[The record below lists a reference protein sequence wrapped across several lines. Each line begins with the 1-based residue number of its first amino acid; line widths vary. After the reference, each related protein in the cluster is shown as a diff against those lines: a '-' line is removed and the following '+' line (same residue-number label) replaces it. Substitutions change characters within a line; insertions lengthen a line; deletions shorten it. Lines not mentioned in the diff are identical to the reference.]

1 LESIRNFLNRL
12 LPKDSAMR
20 HVSILAGGT
29 TIAQGLNVAIMP
41 VLSRIYS
48 PSDFGVMAVFVSV
61 TAILTELS
69 GFRYHFAIPLP
80 KQVRYAKAILVLS
93 FFLQSVFVVVIS
105 LLLVL
110 IGKPLLKMVSMET
123 LIPFRFLIPVAV
135 AGMGAYITLT
145 QWAIRE
151 KLFQTI
157 ARTKVTQS
165 ISGAI
170 AMVSLGFLGFRPFGL
185 LIGKIIGQAGG
196 ITTLA
201 RSIIKKKGLPKPP
214 LEDIKRAALR
224 YRKFPMYET
233 WSGMLNTVGRQ
244 IMPILL
250 VALYDPQVAGLFAM
264 AQSLLHIPTV
274 FVGQAIGQVF
284 LQRASVARYEGN
296 LKELSL
302 KTYTL
307 LLRLGFFPILL
318 ISFFAPPVFSFLLG
332 PKWLEAGSF
341 AQILGPWIGFIFAS
355 SPIGLLLTIQNRQ
368 GTGLIFEGLLLVTR
382 VVSIWLGSLWGG
394 PFLAMTLFVIF
405 SLVILIP
412 KMVYSLKIA
421 GNSVTVIIIQ
431 TLLIVVEAVVL
442 LSLPFGAFVVG
453 SNPKILALFV
463 VFSLSLFLVINFMRY
478 TRGSLKKTGGWL
490 FCL

>member
-1 LESIRNFLNRL
+1 MDRIYHFLNRL
-12 LPKDSAMR
+12 LPKGSALR

-29 TIAQGLNVAIMP
+29 TIAQGLNVLIMP

-69 GFRYHFAIPLP
+69 GFRYHLAIPLP
-80 KQVRYAKAILVLS
+80 KHERYAKAVVVLS
-93 FFLQSVFVVVIS
+93 FFLQAVFVVFIS
-105 LLLVL
+105 LVLLVL
-110 IGKPLLKMVSMET
+110 GKPLLSKLSMEV
-123 LIPFRFLIPVAV
+123 LIPYRYLVPVGV
-135 AGMGAYITLT
+135 AGMGAYIALT

-170 AMVSLGFLGFRPFGL
+170 AMVSLGFLGVRPLGL

-196 ITTLA
+196 ITTLT
-201 RSIIKKKGLPKPP
+201 RSILKKKGLPRPP

-224 YRKFPMYET
+224 YRKFPMYST
-233 WSGMLNTVGRQ
+233 WSGMLNTVGSQ

-250 VALYDPQVAGLFAM
+250 VALYNPQVAGLFAM
-264 AQSLLHIPTV
+264 AQNLLHIPAV

-302 KTYTL
+302 RSYVIF
-307 LLRLGFFPILL
+307 LRLGFFPILL
-318 ISFFAPPVFSFLLG
+318 ISFFAPIIFLIVLG

-341 AQILGPWIGFIFAS
+341 ARVLGPWLAFAFAYSPMSFLFAVLDRQGVGLVTEIIYIIARVAAFWLGSTFGGPVLSAALFGLVGFIVLFMRMNYLLLVSRNELRTVTRVNLAVFAET
-355 SPIGLLLTIQNRQ
+355 IGLLLLPV
-368 GTGLIFEGLLLVTR
+368 GALVFDLGWVFISLAL
-382 VVSIWLGSLWGG
+382 VVSTG
-394 PFLAMTLFVIF
+394 
-405 SLVILIP
+405 
-412 KMVYSLKIA
+412 
-421 GNSVTVIIIQ
+421 
-431 TLLIVVEAVVL
+431 
-442 LSLPFGAFVVG
+442 
-453 SNPKILALFV
+453 
-463 VFSLSLFLVINFMRY
+463 LFLV
-478 TRGSLKKTGGWL
+478 RGYMLFKPLFGQTG
-490 FCL
+490 

>member
-1 LESIRNFLNRL
+1 METLRNFLNRL
-12 LPKDSAMR
+12 LPKGSAMR

-69 GFRYHFAIPLP
+69 GFRYHLAIPLP
-80 KQVRYAKAILVLS
+80 KHERYAKAVVVLS
-93 FFLQSVFVVVIS
+93 FFLQAVFVVVIS
-105 LLLVL
+105 LILLIL
-110 IGKPLLKMVSMET
+110 GKPLLEMVSMDT
-123 LIPFRFLIPVAV
+123 LVPYRFLIPIGV
-135 AGMGAYITLT
+135 AGMGAYIALT

-165 ISGAI
+165 ISGAV
-170 AMVSLGFLGFRPFGL
+170 AMVSLGFLGFRPLGL

-201 RSIIKKKGLPKPP
+201 RSIFKKKGLPKPP
-214 LEDIKRAALR
+214 LADIKRVALR

-264 AQSLLHIPTV
+264 AQNLLHIPAV

-318 ISFFAPPVFSFLLG
+318 ISFFAPPVFSFVLG

-355 SPIGLLLTIQNRQ
+355 SPIGLILTIQNRQ

-394 PFLAMTLFVIF
+394 PFLAITLFVIF

-412 KMVYSLKIA
+412 KMIYSLKIA
-421 GNSVTVIIIQ
+421 GNSVKVIIIETVIIV
-431 TLLIVVEAVVL
+431 LEAVVFI
-442 LSLPFGAFVVG
+442 SLPLGALVFGLDLVAQAFFVV
-453 SNPKILALFV
+453 I
-463 VFSLSLFLVINFMRY
+463 SLSLFFVFNLKRY
-478 TRGSLKKTGGWL
+478 LRSSL
-490 FCL
+490 

>member
-1 LESIRNFLNRL
+1 MESIRNFLNRL
-12 LPKDSAMR
+12 LPKGSAMR

-69 GFRYHFAIPLP
+69 GFRYHLAIPLP
-80 KQVRYAKAILVLS
+80 KHQRYAKAVVVLS
-93 FFLQSVFVVVIS
+93 FFLQAVFVVVIS
-105 LLLVL
+105 LILLIV
-110 IGKPLLKMVSMET
+110 GKPLLKMISMET
-123 LIPFRFLIPVAV
+123 LIPYRYFIPVAV
-135 AGMGAYITLT
+135 AGMGAYIALT

-165 ISGAI
+165 ISGAV
-170 AMVSLGFLGFRPFGL
+170 AMVSLGFLGFRPLGL

-201 RSIIKKKGLPKPP
+201 RSIFKKKGLPKPP
-214 LEDIKRAALR
+214 LADIKRVALR
-224 YRKFPMYET
+224 YRKFPMYST

-264 AQSLLHIPTV
+264 AQNLLHIPAV

-318 ISFFAPPVFSFLLG
+318 ISFFAPPVFSFVLG

-341 AQILGPWIGFIFAS
+341 ARVLGPWLAFAFAYSPMSVLFSVLDRQGVGLATEIVYITARVAAFWIGTTFGGPILSATLFGSVGFIVLFLRMNYLLLVSRNEQRVLTRINMAVFAET
-355 SPIGLLLTIQNRQ
+355 IGLLLLPV
-368 GTGLIFEGLLLVTR
+368 GALLLN
-382 VVSIWLGSLWGG
+382 LGWILISL
-394 PFLAMTLFVIF
+394 A
-405 SLVILIP
+405 LVI
-412 KMVYSLKIA
+412 
-421 GNSVTVIIIQ
+421 SV
-431 TLLIVVEAVVL
+431 
-442 LSLPFGAFVVG
+442 GAF
-453 SNPKILALFV
+453 FV
-463 VFSLSLFLVINFMRY
+463 
-478 TRGSLKKTGGWL
+478 RGYWL
-490 FCL
+490 FKPLIGKVG